1 MNIKGLQSIIIGV
14 LLLAA
19 APMWAQAND
28 PAQGEPAANGVDH
41 PEDRMQT
48 PPPVTGAAFP
58 VAFAAQERS
67 NLLEYGVAFTTA
79 YSDNVLG
86 GMAAHPVSD
95 ISYSVAPTVAIDATT
110 PRLHWI
116 GTYAPGFT
124 FYQRTSA
131 RNESDHNASFD
142 FQYRLSPHVTLGAR
156 DSFMKSSNVFNQ
168 PDFGTTG
175 PVTGGAQIPN
185 FSVIPP
191 IADRLSNSGSA
202 DLTYQFALNGMI
214 GASGTFTN
222 LHYPNP
228 SQVPGL
234 FDSSSQGGSA
244 FYSLRLSKM
253 HYLGVTY
260 QYQRLLAY
268 PTSGQSETQTHAV
281 LFFYTIY
288 PSPHS
293 SISFFGGPQ
302 YSDTLQPPVSPLN
315 LRLPEARAWTPAA
328 GGSMNWQG
336 RLTTLAVSY
345 SHLISGGGGLAA
357 AVHMDSATA
366 SIRRQIHRSL
376 SGSVSGSYAENK
388 MIGNLFAGTYNGH
401 SISGTAEVEQLVGS
415 HLSVA
420 LGYTRLH
427 QVYSGVT
434 AIALNPDTN
443 REFITISYRFSRPV
457 GR

>member
-1 MNIKGLQSIIIGV
+1 MNMKRLQSIFIGV

-19 APMWAQAND
+19 VPSWSQAND

-58 VAFAAQERS
+58 ATFAAQERS
-67 NLLEYGVAFTTA
+67 NLLEYGVAFSTA

-86 GMAAHPVSD
+86 GMAPHPVSD
-95 ISYSVAPTVAIDATT
+95 ISYWVAPTIAIDTTT

-175 PVTGGAQIPN
+175 SVTGGAQIPN

-268 PTSGQSETQTHAV
+268 PTAGQSETQTHAA
-281 LFFYTIY
+281 LLFYTIY
-288 PSPHS
+288 PTSHS
-293 SISFFGGPQ
+293 SISFFGGP
-302 YSDTLQPPVSPLN
+302 
-315 LRLPEARAWTPAA
+315 
-328 GGSMNWQG
+328 
-336 RLTTLAVSY
+336 
-345 SHLISGGGGLAA
+345 
-357 AVHMDSATA
+357 
-366 SIRRQIHRSL
+366 
-376 SGSVSGSYAENK
+376 
-388 MIGNLFAGTYNGH
+388 
-401 SISGTAEVEQLVGS
+401 
-415 HLSVA
+415 
-420 LGYTRLH
+420 
-427 QVYSGVT
+427 
-434 AIALNPDTN
+434 
-443 REFITISYRFSRPV
+443 
-457 GR
+457 